1 MTDETKKNMVE
12 NYVRAYN
19 DFDIAR
25 MLTDL
30 HDRIIFKNISNG
42 ELTLELEGI
51 EAFREQAEQVVDFF
65 TEREQKFKNMVFSE
79 DGCEIDID
87 YRATLA
93 ADLPNGLKAGD
104 KIELKGKSIFR
115 FTDGKISEIQDLS

>member
-1 MTDETKKNMVE
+1 MVE

-65 TEREQKFKNMVFSE
+65 TEREQKIKNMVFSE